1 VIFGVVRCPFP
12 IGKGAVSKQYK
23 DDFMTTKKLNE
34 LQVVIL
40 KERLENH
47 RGYVSRQWQYFAT
60 FILLNGLLV
69 NAFKELGNS
78 NQSLL
83 LGLCIASILTSA
95 VFFHL
100 INWTYMRIYRNARKI
115 TETAGESIVEMPNF
129 WEGIT
134 PWLLL
139 SIIAFSGGWI
149 AWLYQVDFSTFVIGT
164 VAFLMLIAFSIVSRI
179 IWSRKPISK

>member
-1 VIFGVVRCPFP
+1 MPTR
-12 IGKGAVSKQYK
+12 
-23 DDFMTTKKLNE
+23 KLNE
-34 LQVVIL
+34 LQMEML

-69 NAFKELGNS
+69 NAFKELGAS

-100 INWTYMRIYRNARKI
+100 INWTYMRIYRNAGKI
-115 TETAGESIVEMPNF
+115 AEIAGEPIVEMPNF

-149 AWLYQVDFSTFVIGT
+149 AWLYQVDFPTFVVGT
-164 VAFLMLIAFSIVSRI
+164 ASFLILIAFSIISRI
-179 IWSRKPISK
+179 VWARKPTTQ